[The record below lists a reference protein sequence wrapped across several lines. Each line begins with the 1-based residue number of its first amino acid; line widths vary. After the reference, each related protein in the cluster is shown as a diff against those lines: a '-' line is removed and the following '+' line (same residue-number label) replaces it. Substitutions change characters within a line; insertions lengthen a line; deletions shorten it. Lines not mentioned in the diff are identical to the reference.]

1 MGLKVSRYRILLG
14 ESVFNPQQMRMEAV
28 RQETTAAVTA
38 ICMAY
43 MYAHKLNWL
52 SIVMLRSLRFNNE

>member
-43 MYAHKLNWL
+43 MYAHKLN
-52 SIVMLRSLRFNNE
+52 